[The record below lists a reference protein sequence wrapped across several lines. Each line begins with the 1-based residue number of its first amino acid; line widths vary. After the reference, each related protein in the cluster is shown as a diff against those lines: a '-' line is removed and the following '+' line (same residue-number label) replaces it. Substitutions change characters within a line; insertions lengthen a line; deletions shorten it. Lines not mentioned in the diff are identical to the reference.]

1 MHQYL
6 RAVGF
11 SEIES
16 KKQIRDL
23 LNDVII
29 DSNRKD
35 FIETDKDSILVEY
48 SKNYC
53 PSCGITLR
61 GEYDEKD
68 NLTLDFYYP
77 FASPEKVSTTEGV
90 NVERHAATESFA
102 GLTEDYRVGVTL
114 IYYVQNCI
122 ELMKKKAME
131 DVDLGELKMST
142 CFSALSLGGTIML
155 PIKKDPKQKEQLLK
169 ASADRNKRIMAAK
182 NGDEEAI
189 EQLTLEDI
197 DTYSAV
203 SKRIL
208 KDDVFTLVDS
218 YLMPYGVECDHYSIL
233 AEIEEF
239 RLEKNYLSGEEVYI
253 LCLSCNEL
261 PITLCINRKDLLG
274 EPEVGRRF
282 RGNIWL
288 QGDLRI

>member
-11 SEIES
+11 SNIEN

-23 LNDVII
+23 MNDVVINP
-29 DSNRKD
+29 NRRE
-35 FIETDKDSILVEY
+35 FIETGRDSILVEY

-53 PSCGITLR
+53 NSCGITLR
-61 GEYDEKD
+61 GEYDD
-68 NLTLDFYYP
+68 TNNLTLDFYYP
-77 FASPEKVSTTEGV
+77 FVQADQVSTTEEV
-90 NVERHAATESFA
+90 SVERHADKESFA
-102 GLTEDYRVGVTL
+102 GMCEDYRLGATL
-114 IYYVQNCI
+114 IYYVQNGMSV
-122 ELMKKKAME
+122 MKNMKN
-131 DVDLGELKMST
+131 GELDPARVST
-142 CFSALSLGGTIML
+142 CLSGLSLGGTIML
-155 PIKKDPKQKEQLLK
+155 PIQKDPKQKEMIRK
-169 ASADRNKRIMAAK
+169 ATADRSKRIIAAK

-208 KDDVFTLVDS
+208 KDDVFSLVDS
-218 YLMPYGVECDHYSIL
+218 YFMPNGVECDHYSIL
-233 AEIEEF
+233 AEINGF
-239 RLEKNYLSGEEVYI
+239 RLETNSLSSEKVYAFD
-253 LCLSCNEL
+253 LSCNGLALTVCLNE
-261 PITLCINRKDLLG
+261 KDLLG

-288 QGDLRI
+288 QGELRL

>member
-1 MHQYL
+1 MHRYL

-11 SEIES
+11 SNIET

-23 LNDVII
+23 MNDVII
-29 DSNRKD
+29 NPNRKE
-35 FIETDKDSILVEY
+35 FIETGRDSILVEY

-53 PSCGITLR
+53 PTCGITLR
-61 GEYDEKD
+61 GEYDDEN

-77 FASPEKVSTTEGV
+77 FVHGDEVSTTEEV
-90 NVERHAATESFA
+90 SVERHSDKESFA
-102 GLTEDYRVGVTL
+102 GLCEDYRVGATL
-114 IYYVQNCI
+114 IYYIQNGMTV
-122 ELMKKKAME
+122 MKHMPG
-131 DVDLGELKMST
+131 GELESGKYST
-142 CFSALSLGGTIML
+142 YLSALSLGGTIML
-155 PIKKDPKQKEQLLK
+155 PIKKDPKQKEKLQK
-169 ASADRNKRIMAAK
+169 ASADRSKRISAAK

-208 KDDVFTLVDS
+208 KDDVFSLVDS
-218 YLMPYGVECDHYSIL
+218 YFMPNGVECYHYSIL
-233 AEIEEF
+233 AEIVDF
-239 RLEKNYLSGEEVYI
+239 RLETNSLSSERIYAFN
-253 LCLSCNEL
+253 LNCNGL
-261 PITLCINRKDLLG
+261 LLTTCINEKDLLG

-288 QGDLRI
+288 QGELRI